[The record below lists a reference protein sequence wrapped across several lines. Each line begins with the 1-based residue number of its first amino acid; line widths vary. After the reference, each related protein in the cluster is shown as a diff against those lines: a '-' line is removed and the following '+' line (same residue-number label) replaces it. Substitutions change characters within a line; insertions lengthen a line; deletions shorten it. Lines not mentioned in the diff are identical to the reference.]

1 MVAPLRPG
9 LVDTV
14 VRQAGG
20 VLVGRE
26 REITALT
33 DALSGGARSCVVHG
47 STGMGKS
54 ALLSVAS
61 SIAVRS
67 GMRPVRGLRALSG
80 ADRHT
85 LLVVDDVERLSA
97 EETERLARFR
107 GAVVLAGDFDPECLD
122 LVADAVRV
130 PLRPVDAGVVAEMI
144 RRRFDVEASPELTAL
159 CLDHCG
165 GAPGVLS
172 DVLDLV
178 DPGEVSARSLRG
190 LRLPRLL
197 RAVRRYW
204 QVLDGEAV
212 AVAQALAVL
221 GSAPLDL
228 LCEVAG
234 MESCDALA
242 AFERLTDARLVLNEP
257 MRIHSPA
264 LSHAIW
270 HEMAPE
276 SRERLHRAAAEVM
289 HRRSDPATAVA
300 EHLVACPQPVGEQ
313 WVAPV
318 LRTAARLHR
327 AAGRPESAVRC
338 LRAALREPMSGQVV
352 AQVAIGMA
360 DLHLRCGIPPRA
372 DELSRC
378 WQRLTAAGNPDGALD
393 RLAAVVLDWQC
404 DEDVLGVP
412 AGDEGPPV
420 SFRALAMAMSPL
432 SEREVIGDSPVAAAL
447 RAFWSGQGAERVLGD
462 LPEFAMPPLVL
473 AGLGL
478 LHGGSEHVLLDL
490 APGDRLVGAEND
502 WLVAL
507 QMWAHRANGDH
518 AEVFRLMHELAEHVS
533 PARGCAALAAAA
545 FVASCV
551 DTGRFCEAREMLV
564 RLGYTGTLSPA
575 WVCTLLLRHRARMHL
590 ALGAPRAALADAE
603 RAGAAEIASVAR
615 AALTERPAPVRGG
628 AWGKLT
634 PHEARIVELAL
645 DGETNREI
653 ALRFNVTQRTVEL
666 HLTRVYRKAG
676 ISRRVQLS
684 SVFGPA

>member
-1 MVAPLRPG
+1 M
-9 LVDTV
+9 
-14 VRQAGG
+14 
-20 VLVGRE
+20 GRD
-26 REITALT
+26 REIAALT
-33 DALSGGARSCVVHG
+33 DALGGGARSCVVHG

-54 ALLSVAS
+54 ALLSVAA

-67 GMRPVRGLRALSG
+67 GVRPVRGLRALSG
-80 ADRHT
+80 VDRHT

-107 GAVVLAGDFDPECLD
+107 GAVVLAGDFDPDGSD
-122 LVADAVRV
+122 LAADAVRV
-130 PLRPVDAGVVAEMI
+130 PLRPVDADAVAELI

-165 GAPGVLS
+165 GAPGVLT

-178 DPGEVSARSLRG
+178 EPGDISASSLRG

-197 RAVRRYW
+197 RAVRWYW
-204 QVLDGEAV
+204 QVLDAEAV
-212 AVAQALAVL
+212 AVARALAVL

-234 MESCDALA
+234 LGSCDTLA
-242 AFERLTDARLVLNEP
+242 AFDRLTDARLVLGEP

-300 EHLVACPQPVGEQ
+300 EHLVACPEPVGEH

-318 LRTAARLHR
+318 LRTAGRLHT

-338 LRAALREPMSGQVV
+338 LRAALREPMSGQVA
-352 AQVAIGMA
+352 AQVAIGLA

-378 WQRLTAAGNPDGALD
+378 WQRLCAEGNPDGVLD

-404 DEDVLGVP
+404 DEDVLAVP

-420 SFRALAMAMSPL
+420 PFRALAMAMSPL
-432 SEREVIGDSPVAAAL
+432 SEREVVGDAPAL
-447 RAFWSGQGAERVLGD
+447 HAFWSGQGAEEVLAD
-462 LPEFAMPPLVL
+462 LPEFALPSLVL

-478 LHGGSEHVLLDL
+478 LRSGSERVLLDL
-490 APGDRLVGAEND
+490 PLGDRLVGAEKD

-507 QMWAHRANGDH
+507 KMWAHRANGDH
-518 AEVFRLMHELAEHVS
+518 AEVFRLMHELAERVS

-551 DTGRFCEAREMLV
+551 DRGRCCEAREMLV

-603 RAGAAEIASVAR
+603 RAGAADVAGLAR

-684 SVFGPA
+684 SVFGPS